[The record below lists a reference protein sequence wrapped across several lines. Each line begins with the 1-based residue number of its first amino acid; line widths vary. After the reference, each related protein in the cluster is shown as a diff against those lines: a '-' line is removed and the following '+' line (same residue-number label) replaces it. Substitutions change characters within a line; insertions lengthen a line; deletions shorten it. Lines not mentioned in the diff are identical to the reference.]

1 MHGLLS
7 ERCLWNR
14 EWFRESRMLYST
26 VWKYTRFVQ
35 SEHLRKIWSQRIVVW
50 SKLQENSTQVCSV
63 EKPGGKAHISQN
75 ILNNWKLLPQ
85 FLKRHMLSNCK
96 ECASCYTSLQESF
109 LQIALSY
116 LMSLRKGWRPS
127 SMTAMKES
135 PQPGNSISAPVHTTV
150 EGIKDEW
157 SNMIRTGELSVGAEC
172 TPHTI
177 TKYSTAGGDLTAKT
191 TTVYGRKV
199 PMLDLSRSYSRST
212 RSTCICTP
220 TNNWLV
226 WMVRH

>member
-7 ERCLWNR
+7 ERYLWNR
-14 EWFRESRMLYST
+14 ERVVQREQNALQHCLKVHKFVLWKNREVNT
-26 VWKYTRFVQ
+26 V
-35 SEHLRKIWSQRIVVW
+35 
-50 SKLQENSTQVCSV
+50 
-63 EKPGGKAHISQN
+63 SQN
-75 ILNNWKLLPQ
+75 LLNNWKLLSK
-85 FLKRHMLSNCK
+85 FLKQRHTLSNRK

-109 LQIALSY
+109 LEKALSY

-157 SNMIRTGELSVGAEC
+157 SNMIRTGELSVGEEC

-191 TTVYGRKV
+191 TTVYGLR
-199 PMLDLSRSYSRST
+199 YQ
-212 RSTCICTP
+212 C
-220 TNNWLV
+220 
-226 WMVRH
+226 